1 MSGDDDDDDDDAGE
15 VGWRAMSLVKSVW
28 GRGSWG
34 ELEQLELL
42 VLESSEE
49 NFMLNLEAEGELKD
63 GEQLPNS
70 VFFDRVGVETVRR
83 NIFGFYW
90 LLATVLLQ
98 NLGPPKNYKKSIANP
113 HHLYIP
119 HIPPH
124 TSSIHACSASEST
137 YYPNFELS

>member
-1 MSGDDDDDDDDAGE
+1 MSGDDDDDDAGE

-49 NFMLNLEAEGELKD
+49 NFMLNLEADCELKD

-70 VFFDRVGVETVRR
+70 VFFDRVGVETVLR
-83 NIFGFYW
+83 ICGFYW
-90 LLATVLLQ
+90 LLATNQ
-98 NLGPPKNYKKSIANP
+98 IWGQKK
-113 HHLYIP
+113 
-119 HIPPH
+119 
-124 TSSIHACSASEST
+124 
-137 YYPNFELS
+137 

>member
-1 MSGDDDDDDDDAGE
+1 MSGDDDDDDAGE

-70 VFFDRVGVETVRR
+70 VFFDRVGVETVLR
-83 NIFGFYW
+83 ICGFYW
-90 LLATVLLQ
+90 LLATNQIWGQKKLQ
-98 NLGPPKNYKKSIANP
+98 RNQLWTT

>member
-90 LLATVLLQ
+90 LLATTKFGASKKLQ
-98 NLGPPKNYKKSIANP
+98 RNQLRTT

>member
-1 MSGDDDDDDDDAGE
+1 MSGDDDDDDDAGE

-70 VFFDRVGVETVRR
+70 VFFDRVGVENVRR

-90 LLATVLLQ
+90 LLATTKF
-98 NLGPPKNYKKSIANP
+98 GASKNYKGINCGPRIIYTSHISP
-113 HHLYIP
+113 PTHHPYTHAPPAKVHIIP
-119 HIPPH
+119 
-124 TSSIHACSASEST
+124 TS
-137 YYPNFELS
+137 N